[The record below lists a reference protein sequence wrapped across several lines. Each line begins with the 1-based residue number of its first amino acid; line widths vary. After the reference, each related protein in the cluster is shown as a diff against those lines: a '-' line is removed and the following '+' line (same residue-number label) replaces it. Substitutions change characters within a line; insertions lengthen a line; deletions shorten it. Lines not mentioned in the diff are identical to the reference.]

1 MKKKSPI
8 YKLIFDY
15 HANMIELCNVRQSL
29 GSISDEKAEKTNKK
43 HCMGAIKA
51 AYFGGFATDQ
61 VKKLF
66 EEES

>member
-1 MKKKSPI
+1 MKKINPI
-8 YKLIFDY
+8 YKLIFNY
-15 HANMIELCNVRQSL
+15 HANMIEVCNIRQCL
-29 GSISDEKAEKTNKK
+29 GLISEEKAEKTNKK

-66 EEES
+66 EEKS